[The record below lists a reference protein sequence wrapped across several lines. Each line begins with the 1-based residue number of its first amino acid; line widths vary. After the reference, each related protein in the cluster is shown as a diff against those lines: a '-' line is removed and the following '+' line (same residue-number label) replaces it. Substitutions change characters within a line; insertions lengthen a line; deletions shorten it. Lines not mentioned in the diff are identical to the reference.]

1 MISYSEYIENL
12 KNWYIQN
19 IAEDFCE
26 YRSEIIKLLN
36 EENELQEIAKVVG
49 QDVLSDSKK
58 LVLEISKCIRE
69 GFLQQNANSDIDTYV
84 PILKQYKMMKVII
97 DIYKFAKKLIEKGIP
112 ISEIKK
118 TEFFSE
124 YPKLKNNI
132 TNIEMGKFDELEENF
147 IKKLKDIEEEYNSVL
162 S

>member
-1 MISYSEYIENL
+1 M
-12 KNWYIQN
+12 
-19 IAEDFCE
+19 
-26 YRSEIIKLLN
+26 
-36 EENELQEIAKVVG
+36 
-49 QDVLSDSKK
+49 
-58 LVLEISKCIRE
+58 
-69 GFLQQNANSDIDTYV
+69 QQNANSDIDTYV

-132 TNIEMGKFDELEENF
+132 TNIEMGKFDELEDNF